1 MVLICDLKAAI
12 SLSFRSRSLINCEN
26 CTRPV
31 MRDHMKKTILDD
43 INHGFIINSPSRLA
57 GNP

>member
-26 CTRPV
+26 CTKPTL
-31 MRDHMKKTILDD
+31 RDHMNETILDHK
-43 INHGFIINSPSRLA
+43 IHGFIMNLPSRLA